1 VKLHNEPLDHWLGGS
16 FAKASREAATDKRLF
31 PGGGRLTSLP
41 RAFIL
46 SRWLLS
52 VCLAAGLLGC
62 AAPDTEPTFSSP
74 LADRGLSE
82 DDVRI
87 VEAAVRPLLKNPPSA
102 QFRGI
107 TAARS
112 DDGHKFVCGW
122 VDYSKPNGALAGEQ
136 PFNGTLFAGQFV
148 VGTLARD
155 QSGATKVFADC
166 QANNVPM

>member
-1 VKLHNEPLDHWLGGS
+1 M
-16 FAKASREAATDKRLF
+16 
-31 PGGGRLTSLP
+31 
-41 RAFIL
+41 
-46 SRWLLS
+46 
-52 VCLAAGLLGC
+52 
-62 AAPDTEPTFSSP
+62 
-74 LADRGLSE
+74 
-82 DDVRI
+82 RI

-122 VDYSKPNGALAGEQ
+122 VDYLKPNGALAGEQ

-155 QSGATKVFADC
+155 QAGAAKVFADC

>member
-1 VKLHNEPLDHWLGGS
+1 
-16 FAKASREAATDKRLF
+16 
-31 PGGGRLTSLP
+31 
-41 RAFIL
+41 L
-46 SRWLLS
+46 SRWFLS
-52 VCLAAGLLGC
+52 VCLTAGLLGC
-62 AAPDTEPTFSSP
+62 ATPDTEPTFSNT

-112 DDGHKFVCGW
+112 ADGHKFVCGW

-136 PFNGTLFAGQFV
+136 PFSGTLFAGQFV